1 MSIQLNPVEM
11 SLKNK
16 GIELYEYQ
24 EFVENITVTIYKWID
39 RRRMGVWGDREP
51 EIMKKYK

>member
-16 GIELYEYQ
+16 GIKLYEYQ
-24 EFVENITVTIYKWID
+24 MFVENNTVTIYKWID
-39 RRRMGVWGDREP
+39 RKRMGVWGDREP